1 MDATPAEATIPLAE
15 PEPESTD
22 AAATERAESMSLS
35 QLAQSV
41 LKLHRELVLSSY
53 TADEESQKLV
63 DQWGRLRIWMEQ
75 TGATLE
81 TANSLHETLGNDV
94 SLRDSVTDVLRQLL
108 TLLSMAVSMT
118 SMGPTKDSGYM
129 TFNYC
134 DASSTLTSDSEY
146 SSDSQQPDGDVPKK
160 RPPRI
165 SRFSLVLSHISE
177 QISLLYHYSAIFR
190 RPRLRGRYLHSSP
203 QRPDF
208 EIPPYEYS
216 HVQQKFRDLAS
227 KSSDA
232 SPQSGGAA
240 LADASADAKAVP
252 AEFNFEREVLSMRIA
267 AANVRRREQLRYWA
281 AHPFDDMEDIM
292 PSPVKQ
298 DETDPA
304 PSETTARRSHPATV
318 NTFSS
323 VARSAIFETGTLAGP
338 SRTVYSPSDVGDHAN
353 ISSARVPKLPS
364 KASQSSTFVCP
375 FCQMTLESTTMKDR
389 NAWKRHVYRDLR
401 PYVCTFP
408 QCSNPDKLY
417 ATRREW
423 VYHEMQMHR
432 RQWSCGPCHTSF
444 TAKEQMAAHVRSV
457 HAHQWDE
464 RRLPAVLEASEAPAS
479 GAEQQA
485 CLICSRQFSLSALMD
500 HVAGH
505 MEQLALFALPT
516 GSDELPENG
525 SSATLS
531 SLDSD
536 EEDPSLQQH
545 STSPHASTNTSD
557 QHGAFVCDQCGRTF
571 DQPHEFKYV
580 RPIHPSSKLTA
591 H

>member
-1 MDATPAEATIPLAE
+1 MMDATPAESPVPLAE

-22 AAATERAESMSLS
+22 VAATERAESMSLP
-35 QLAQSV
+35 QLAQSI
-41 LKLHRELVLSSY
+41 LKLYRELVLSSDM
-53 TADEESQKLV
+53 ASEESQKLV
-63 DQWGRLRIWMEQ
+63 DQCGRLRIWMEQ

-81 TANSLHETLGNDV
+81 TANSLQETLGNDV
-94 SLRDSVTDVLRQLL
+94 SLRDSVADVLRQLM
-108 TLLSMAVSMT
+108 TLLSMAISMT
-118 SMGPTKDSGYM
+118 SMGPTKDS
-129 TFNYC
+129 YC

-146 SSDSQQPDGDVPKK
+146 SSDSQQPDGDVPKER
-160 RPPRI
+160 RPRV

-190 RPRLRGRYLHSSP
+190 RPRLRGRYLHSTP
-203 QRPDF
+203 QRPDSQ
-208 EIPPYEYS
+208 IPPYEYS
-216 HVQQKFRDLAS
+216 HVQQKFRDWAS
-227 KSSDA
+227 KTSDA
-232 SPQSGGAA
+232 SPQSGEAA
-240 LADASADAKAVP
+240 LVDATADAKAPP

-267 AANVRRREQLRYWA
+267 AANARRREQLRYWA
-281 AHPFDDMEDIM
+281 AHPFDDMEDM
-292 PSPVKQ
+292 HVPSPVEQ

-318 NTFSS
+318 KTFSS

-338 SRTVYSPSDVGDHAN
+338 SRTVYSPSDVGDHGN

-364 KASQSSTFVCP
+364 EASQSSTFVCP
-375 FCQMTLESTTMKDR
+375 FCQMTLESAAMKDR

-444 TAKEQMAAHVRSV
+444 TAKEQMVAHVRSV

-464 RRLPAVLEASEAPAS
+464 RRLPAVLEASEAPAG

-485 CLICSRQFSLSALMD
+485 CLICSRRFSLSALMD

-505 MEQLALFALPT
+505 MEQLALFVLPT

-525 SSATLS
+525 SSGTLS

-545 STSPHASTNTSD
+545 STSPHASTNMSD
-557 QHGAFVCDQCGRTF
+557 QRGPFVCNKCGRTF
-571 DQPHEFKYV
+571 DQPHAFKYV
-580 RPIHPSSKLTA
+580 RPIHSSSKQSA
-591 H
+591 G